1 MQEKDFI
8 ECSFANDNTK
18 YIGDI
23 THVDANSFDCRFLN
37 SGELY
42 TFDSETMKVTSLGG
56 AIPIGTQLASYTVFA
71 ADTTQNF
78 QNGGYV
84 VVTFADASR
93 QLGQLTD
100 MDASGNK
107 SVTFLDSGSKYV
119 FGSDNAIISTDD
131 VKQVAAV
138 TAIESYSAGTPVIVV
153 SGADAGS
160 GNTLNTSANINRF
173 IPQASDTIVVNMHEF
188 QSDIA
193 NFKNWSTNAALHN
206 TNAKTVREPS
216 AIRFILLHETSG
228 GDGGSGFDPP
238 YTSHFVVATDEIRQF
253 NDLCEI
259 EWHATIFNDAGIGIE
274 FKNPDWVAK
283 TEKTTTNEYI
293 DANWSGDYP
302 SYTVPSTD
310 KLENLVL
317 LIQRLISKNESG
329 FPSLEPTWL
338 QLVSYNDVS
347 SLWNFKDSDI
357 PADEK
362 KRLKKFFIYS
372 CGTDYMRPD
381 NFDADVKG
389 ILSHNC
395 VSNLITVNGKT
406 VIDED
411 AHTDGSFQAL
421 YSWLRIMQSNEM
433 NDAFTN
439 AKNLVTNNKVT
450 ATTSQSY
457 EGYNKPKGSAVY
469 VPYSALS
476 VRNVFLIDIETML

>member
-8 ECSFANDNTK
+8 ECSFPNDTTK

-23 THVDANSFDCRFLN
+23 THVDSNSFDCRFVN
-37 SGELY
+37 SGESY
-42 TFDSETMKVTSLGG
+42 TFDSETMKVTSLAGT
-56 AIPIGTQLASYTVFA
+56 IPIGTQIAGYTIYTASA
-71 ADTTQNF
+71 TQNL
-78 QNGGYV
+78 QAGSYA
-84 VVTFADASR
+84 VVTFADGSR
-93 QLGQLTD
+93 LLGQLTD
-100 MDASGNK
+100 VDASGNK

-119 FGSDNAIISTDD
+119 FSSDNAVISTDD
-131 VKQVAAV
+131 VKQVQDV
-138 TAIESYSAGTPVIVV
+138 TGIESYDGGTPVIVV
-153 SGADAGS
+153 SAADAGS
-160 GNTLNTSANINRF
+160 GNALNTAANINHF
-173 IPQASDTIVVNMHEF
+173 VPPNSDTIIVNMQEF
-188 QSDIA
+188 PSGIA
-193 NFKNWSTNAALHN
+193 NFKNWSTNSALHN
-206 TNAKTVREPS
+206 TNAKTVREAS

-283 TEKTTTNEYI
+283 TEKTTSNEYI

-317 LIQRLISKNESG
+317 LLQRLISKNESG
-329 FPSLEPTWL
+329 FPSLDPTWL
-338 QLVSYNDVS
+338 QIVSYNDVS
-347 SLWNFKDSDI
+347 SLWNFKDTDI
-357 PADEK
+357 PPDEK
-362 KRLKKFFIYS
+362 KGLKKFFIYS

-389 ILSHNC
+389 ILSHNS

-450 ATTSQSY
+450 VTTAQSY

-476 VRNVFLIDIETML
+476 ARNVFLIDIETML

>member
-8 ECSFANDNTK
+8 ECSFANDTAK

-23 THVDANSFDCRFLN
+23 THVDTNSFDCRFLN

-42 TFDSETMKVTSLGG
+42 TFDSETMKVTSLAGT
-56 AIPIGTQLASYTVFA
+56 IPIGTQIASYTLFT
-71 ADTTQNF
+71 ADATQNF
-78 QNGGYV
+78 KAGSYI
-84 VVTFADASR
+84 VVTSADGSR

-100 MDASGNK
+100 VDESGNK
-107 SVTFLDSGSKYV
+107 SVTFSDSGYKYV
-119 FGSDNAIISTDD
+119 FGNDNAVISTDD
-131 VKQVAAV
+131 LKQVQNV
-138 TAIESYSAGTPVIVV
+138 TGIESYSAGTPVIVV

-160 GNTLNTSANINRF
+160 GTALNTSANINRF
-173 IPQASDTIVVNMHEF
+173 VPRNSDTIIVNMDEF
-188 QSDIA
+188 PSTIS

-206 TNAKTVREPS
+206 TSAKTVRESS

-228 GDGGSGFDPP
+228 SDAGSGFDPP
-238 YTSHFVVATDEIRQF
+238 FTSHFVVAADEIRQF

-302 SYTVPSTD
+302 SYTVPSTN

-317 LIQRLISKNESG
+317 LIERLISKNESG
-329 FPSLEPTWL
+329 FPSIDPTWL

-347 SLWNFKDSDI
+347 SLWDFKDSDI
-357 PADEK
+357 PADDK
-362 KRLKKFFIYS
+362 KDLKKFFIYS

-381 NFDADVKG
+381 NFDSDVKG
-389 ILSHNC
+389 ILSHNS

-421 YSWLRIMQSNEM
+421 YSWLRIMQSNQM
-433 NDAFTN
+433 SDAFTN
-439 AKNLVTNNKVT
+439 AKNLITNNKVT
-450 ATTSQSY
+450 VTTAQSY

-469 VPYSALS
+469 VPYSAQAK
-476 VRNVFLIDIETML
+476 RNVFLIDIETML